1 MTHLQSPPP
10 QKKNKFENPN
20 TPTPNQKN
28 PTQPYKLVI
37 HVACTDTKKSIKEKI
52 FFLFFF
58 VLVLLCKD
66 IILIY
71 LCNRSNIDHLWLTPF
86 LQTFNALER
95 WFYWFLWYTCSTGII
110 IKTFIMK
117 QFVETLKEQ
126 KPYEGSWV
134 SRSRERK
141 KILMIVKS
149 LLNSDQQFVC

>member
-1 MTHLQSPPP
+1 MTPPP
-10 QKKNKFENPN
+10 QKKIYLKTQ
-20 TPTPNQKN
+20 TPPPPPNQKN
-28 PTQPYKLVI
+28 QTKPYKLVI
-37 HVACTDTKKSIKEKI
+37 RVACTDTKKSIKEKI

-86 LQTFNALER
+86 LLTFNALER
-95 WFYWFLWYTCSTGII
+95 WLYWFLWYTCSTGII